1 MAEQQ
6 GCPPPRFFATV
17 SWTASFQILAR
28 ARQNWIDYGFDC
40 RSTAGSRG
48 RFLSR
53 NRFTVLDRFKGP
65 PDQRHA
71 HPRTKMDLDTEHHDN
86 VDDGETSPC
95 PLFMDSLPKNFAENP
110 SLAALA
116 SLLDDDIGDNDSG
129 HCSSI
134 ASPQIRDEDNSKQEC
149 VDSSLARNRFQSE
162 TRQGG
167 GGKVHFPKSRHS
179 RTRQTQPYP
188 NARIRDASASKTPSK
203 RDPVKPE
210 ATLGEAQLF
219 LKLWKL

>member
-1 MAEQQ
+1 VVFCNGMY
-6 GCPPPRFFATV
+6 R
-17 SWTASFQILAR
+17 
-28 ARQNWIDYGFDC
+28 
-40 RSTAGSRG
+40 
-48 RFLSR
+48 
-53 NRFTVLDRFKGP
+53 GP
-65 PDQRHA
+65 PVFKFWREPAKTELTMALIVQALQARGVGFFLETDLQYGIDA
-71 HPRTKMDLDTEHHDN
+71 HPRTKMDPDTEHQDK

-129 HCSSI
+129 HGSSI
-134 ASPQIRDEDNSKQEC
+134 ASPQIGAEDNSKQES
-149 VDSSLARNRFQSE
+149 VESSLARNRIQSE

-179 RTRQTQPYP
+179 RARQTQPYP